1 MHAASKLVG
10 GERLRRQ
17 VAAGILRARLQELD
31 RIVKDWDLQGMH
43 LYREVRAAELRVS
56 IEEIANA

>member
-1 MHAASKLVG
+1 MGV
-10 GERLRRQ
+10 
-17 VAAGILRARLQELD
+17 IYIIP
-31 RIVKDWDLQGMH
+31 IVKDWDLQGMH

>member
-1 MHAASKLVG
+1 MSSETHEAMHAASKLVG

-31 RIVKDWDLQGMH
+31 RIVKG
-43 LYREVRAAELRVS
+43 
-56 IEEIANA
+56 II